1 MDWWE
6 IQAKRSDFKRHF
18 YLHIYKA
25 LRKMMLLC
33 NSHALMSKLI
43 QENQWTLLDLCV
55 RESTPLNLFMVKW
68 MTFCIE
74 KLERETD
81 ILYFSEVNLHVLM
94 YELDAKGKPPYRM
107 IPNVKDDVDFS
118 AMDPLPDQAMAI
130 LPGDRCLTRV
140 FTRE

>member
-6 IQAKRSDFKRHF
+6 IQAKRGDFKRHF

-43 QENQWTLLDLCV
+43 QENQRTLLDLCV

-74 KLERETD
+74 KLEMETD
-81 ILYFSEVNLHVLM
+81 ILYFSVVQLHVLM

-107 IPNVKDDVDFS
+107 IPNVKDDADLS
-118 AMDPLPDQAMAI
+118 AMDPLPDQATAA
-130 LPGDRCLTRV
+130 TRV